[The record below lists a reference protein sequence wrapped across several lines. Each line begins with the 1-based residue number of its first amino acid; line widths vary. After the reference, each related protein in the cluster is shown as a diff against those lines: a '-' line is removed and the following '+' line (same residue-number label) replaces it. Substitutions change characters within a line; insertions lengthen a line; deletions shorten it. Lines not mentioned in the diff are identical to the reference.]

1 MGKRADEA
9 TVKYAYF
16 LRDELKK
23 VSAVILDETNNDR
36 AEEIEAIEEAIRILK
51 CLEGIRSSLCSSPP
65 VKVPE
70 EFFCPLS
77 KEIMRDPVVL
87 TCGQSYERTNI
98 ERWLEEIG
106 DKTCLQNQQ
115 VVSHI
120 DLTKNE
126 ALGRL
131 ISRWCEDNKVKL
143 DESLSE

>member
-9 TVKYAYF
+9 TAKFAYY

-36 AEEIEAIEEAIRILK
+36 AEQIEAIEEAIRILN
-51 CLEGIRSSLCSSPP
+51 CLEMIRLSLCSSAP

-70 EFFCPLS
+70 EFLCPLS

-87 TCGQSYERTNI
+87 TCGQTYERKNI
-98 ERWLEEIG
+98 QRWLEEIG
-106 DKTCLQNQQ
+106 DKTCLRNQQ

-120 DLTKNE
+120 DLTPNK
-126 ALGRL
+126 ALGPL
-131 ISRWCEDNKVKL
+131 ISRWCEDNNVKL
-143 DESLSE
+143 DE